1 MLHLNPH
8 IGFARLHIAED
19 AGKVSA
25 SMVIRDD
32 FSFEVHMQGN
42 QVQTQLFE
50 IETVECVGDVMSNI
64 SSSRLCCGNQDDK
77 FHPLSDVLAM
87 SGY

>member
-1 MLHLNPH
+1 
-8 IGFARLHIAED
+8 
-19 AGKVSA
+19 
-25 SMVIRDD
+25 MVIRDD

-77 FHPLSDVLAM
+77 FHPLSDVRKGKFVDTKGKVIKVELM
-87 SGY
+87 MKLTSCRN